1 MHGDLINSEIHMM
14 KTLKNPI
21 TLAAVTLTSLALNGC
36 APIIIGGGALVGTLA
51 TKEKGISGTVS
62 DSAISTKIKA
72 GLYKH
77 ESDLFSKVGISVQ
90 SGDVLLTGFVPDQQA
105 QMEAEKIAW
114 EVKGVKHV
122 NNNIETAEGGGAI
135 STAKDA
141 WITTQ
146 IKSSLIF
153 ADEVQSLNYNIKTV
167 NGVVYVM
174 GIAQNEEEITKVND
188 LASKINGVIK
198 VVSYAH
204 TKDEIID

>member
-1 MHGDLINSEIHMM
+1 MLGEQTNSEILM
-14 KTLKNPI
+14 KTSKQ
-21 TLAAVTLTSLALNGC
+21 TTTFAAISLTCLALNGC
-36 APIIIGGGALVGTLA
+36 APLIIGGGALVGTLA
-51 TKEKGISGTVS
+51 TKEKGITGTVS

-105 QMEAEKIAW
+105 QMEAERIAW

-135 STAKDA
+135 VTAKDA

-153 ADEVQSLNYNIKTV
+153 ADEIQSLNYSIKTV

-174 GIAQNEEEITKVND
+174 GIAQSQEEITKVTD
-188 LASKINGVIK
+188 LASKINGVTK

>member
-1 MHGDLINSEIHMM
+1 MHGDLINSETYMM
-14 KTLKNPI
+14 KKLKNSNTFTAI
-21 TLAAVTLTSLALNGC
+21 SLVCLVLNGC

-77 ESDLFSKVGISVQ
+77 DSDLFSKVGISVQ

-105 QMEAEKIAW
+105 QMEAERIAW

-122 NNNIETAEGGGAI
+122 NNNIEATEGGGAI
-135 STAKDA
+135 TTAKDA

-153 ADEVQSLNYNIKTV
+153 ADEVQSLNYSIKTV
-167 NGVVYVM
+167 NSVVYVM
-174 GIAQNEEEITKVND
+174 GIAQSEGEIIKVTD
-188 LASKINGVIK
+188 LASKIKGVTK